1 MHMGIYRKAVVH
13 SNDELVERRVE
24 HSIRSVSESRLGNAL
39 LTEYKDLVGRF
50 SRIKH
55 NAGTDLSI
63 SYSGGVIE
71 FTLELKNFNYLQE
84 HKVYV
89 NSNETY
95 SVFTARDMQMMEGI
109 EHYAGVS
116 GGLTQVLTQVA
127 LLQGKNDIDTIKLC
141 DLKQE
146 QLVYNALELV
156 RYDALPSSL
165 NLIAHIDFINR
176 YNANMERGDY
186 KHMKIKNGTRFELS
200 QDNFAAFVDKLKY
213 GSRSFLYSSNVYQ
226 IKVPGFQIADDADGL
241 LDNCWNRWGNVQE
254 RIIGS
259 LASSSR
265 YAEGSALMA
274 ASPDSTKS
282 LVIEKDSGE
291 PRLYSYCA
299 SETNHSNCIHP
310 SLRR

>member
-13 SNDELVERRVE
+13 SNDELVEHRIE
-24 HSIRSVSESRLGNAL
+24 HSIKSVSESRLGNAL
-39 LTEYKDLVGRF
+39 LTEYKDLVGGF

-55 NAGTDLSI
+55 RAGTDLSI
-63 SYSGGVIE
+63 SYSGRMIE

-95 SVFTARDMQMMEGI
+95 SIFTVRDMQMMEGI

-156 RYDALPSSL
+156 RYDTLPSSL
-165 NLIAHIDFINR
+165 NLINHIDFIDR
-176 YNANMERGDY
+176 YNANMERSNY
-186 KHMKIKNGTRFELS
+186 KSMKIKNGTRFELL
-200 QDNFAAFVDKLKY
+200 QDDFAALVDKLKY

-226 IKVPGFQIADDADGL
+226 FRVQGFQAADSDGL

-259 LASSSR
+259 FASSSR
-265 YAEGSALMA
+265 FAEGSALMA

-291 PRLYSYCA
+291 PHLYSYCA
-299 SETNHSNCIHP
+299 SETDHSNCIHP